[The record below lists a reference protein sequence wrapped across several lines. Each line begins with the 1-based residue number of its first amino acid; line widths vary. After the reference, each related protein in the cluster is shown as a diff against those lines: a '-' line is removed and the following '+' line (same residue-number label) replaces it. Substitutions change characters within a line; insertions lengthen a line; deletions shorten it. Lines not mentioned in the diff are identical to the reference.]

1 MSELLTLCPVWKVP
15 CIRENCVSYEAHTK
29 QRFKN
34 VKTGKYIPIDDLA
47 LYSMMTPEEL
57 ANTIERSVTIV
68 RECKQMG
75 KIIEIVTF
83 TDNLV
88 PDVA

>member
-1 MSELLTLCPVWKVP
+1 MSELLTQCPVWKMP
-15 CIRENCVSYEAHTK
+15 CIRENCASYESHTK

-34 VKTGKYIPIDDLA
+34 IKTGKYIPIDDLA
-47 LYSMMTPEEL
+47 LYSTMTPEEL

-68 RECKQMG
+68 RECKQLG

-83 TDNLV
+83 TDHLV
-88 PDVA
+88 PDVT